1 MTLQLRHLGSRLLLI
16 LALAATLFAG
26 IVAVQ
31 WVTSHGGLSYAF
43 VTSIGNDSGGGHIR
57 SVGSVGGDNG
67 GGKHRDSGI
76 VTSLV
81 GGDSGG
87 GGH

>member
-1 MTLQLRHLGSRLLLI
+1 MTIQARHLGSRLLLI
-16 LALAATLFAG
+16 RALAATLLAG

-31 WVTSHGGLSYAF
+31 WVTSHGGLSSAF

-57 SVGSVGGDNG
+57 SVGSVGGDVG
-67 GGKHRDSGI
+67 GGRHREANLGND
-76 VTSLV
+76 T
-81 GGDSGG
+81 G